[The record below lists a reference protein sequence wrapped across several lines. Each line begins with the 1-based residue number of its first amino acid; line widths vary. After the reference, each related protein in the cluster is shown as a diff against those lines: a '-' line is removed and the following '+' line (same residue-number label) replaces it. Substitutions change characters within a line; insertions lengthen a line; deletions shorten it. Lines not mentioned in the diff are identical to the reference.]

1 MKRLFPSSRQTFKAC
16 RGLAQ
21 VFHHISPVVLY
32 VEETFIC
39 FVRLLRPRD
48 TRSGISPVKE
58 VDWSCPFPRGF
69 RPTHYT
75 SQRSSAQDA
84 ARSAGKQ
91 TNHTVSSIHSNPQ
104 NP

>member
-1 MKRLFPSSRQTFKAC
+1 MEAFQTQNLINFQELRATTMKRLFPSSRQTFKAC

-21 VFHHISPVVLY
+21 VFHHVSPVVLY

-58 VDWSCPFPRGF
+58 VD
-69 RPTHYT
+69 
-75 SQRSSAQDA
+75 
-84 ARSAGKQ
+84 
-91 TNHTVSSIHSNPQ
+91 
-104 NP
+104 